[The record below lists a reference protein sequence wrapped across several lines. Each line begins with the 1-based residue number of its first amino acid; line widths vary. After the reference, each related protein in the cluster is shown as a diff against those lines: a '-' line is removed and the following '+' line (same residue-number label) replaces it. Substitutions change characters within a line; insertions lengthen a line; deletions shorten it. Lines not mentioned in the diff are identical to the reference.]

1 MTDHEPGQRD
11 ELHLE
16 VTKTNAVGAPEVV
29 GVIGSLNR
37 VSIEHKEEKLGFVPN
52 GVAPPN
58 VLIKRPGPASDE
70 QLKLS
75 CFVAHAEAL
84 ALLSGIHLTADT
96 GLLHVVLKT
105 DATNV
110 VELVC
115 LNELFLSE
123 LDLLIAEIKLQ
134 VSCIPISEV
143 IFAPRS
149 ANMVTLSLAK
159 LGPQASDN
167 RLFLNVDTPTTLEF
181 VDISEIIIKLAGAG
195 EDHDSDLRVAQ
206 DRQLLRFLQ
215 QTVPSLRERHLP
227 APRDSHHH
235 KKKLYK
241 ESVYKRISLAIEEA
255 KYEEKNYN
263 DESAW
268 RDETIEVGDGSGNG
282 SGGVSRDLNIKAR
295 SDELALLGAP
305 FDAEDLTEKVLDS
318 LGDDYKELVRAV
330 QARDSSI
337 TFEELHEKLLNF
349 ESSLQTRLPPPSLFP
364 ATANPTSRNIPTW
377 RSQSCSNNN
386 TSWRPSNHS
395 QNRYS
400 TPPTNGPPSTPSNRP
415 SRPYLGY
422 CKICRIQ
429 GHTANK
435 CPSFQ
440 LVPVS

>member
-1 MTDHEPGQRD
+1 MTDHEPGMTTMDMIPTTEITHGERGMGVNIPEAHVYDVNSTWKGDEGQRD

-52 GVAPPN
+52 GVAPEVESTMHALWGYRFLKDLRSSCSFLQGTSFN
-58 VLIKRPGPASDE
+58 SNHVLVVVDVVPWSKSFLTDYQCALIRDDNSQVIASCVE

-181 VDISEIIIKLAGAG
+181 VDISEIII
-195 EDHDSDLRVAQ
+195 SYFIS
-206 DRQLLRFLQ
+206 RQL
-215 QTVPSLRERHLP
+215 
-227 APRDSHHH
+227 
-235 KKKLYK
+235 
-241 ESVYKRISLAIEEA
+241 
-255 KYEEKNYN
+255 
-263 DESAW
+263 
-268 RDETIEVGDGSGNG
+268 
-282 SGGVSRDLNIKAR
+282 
-295 SDELALLGAP
+295 
-305 FDAEDLTEKVLDS
+305 
-318 LGDDYKELVRAV
+318 
-330 QARDSSI
+330 
-337 TFEELHEKLLNF
+337 
-349 ESSLQTRLPPPSLFP
+349 
-364 ATANPTSRNIPTW
+364 
-377 RSQSCSNNN
+377 
-386 TSWRPSNHS
+386 
-395 QNRYS
+395 S
-400 TPPTNGPPSTPSNRP
+400 TP
-415 SRPYLGY
+415 
-422 CKICRIQ
+422 
-429 GHTANK
+429 
-435 CPSFQ
+435 F
-440 LVPVS
+440 